1 MSNSTFPVSLSA
13 DTKIK
18 LTQLAETVY
27 NKNIKDIKKEDV
39 ILLIQMDMATTINKI
54 NVGCSATRPTNIKY
68 ATNNYHASMEID
80 LSGISK
86 LIRERLDSIPEDQ
99 IIDRYLELK
108 SSLYGMIKV
117 KYEST
122 ESYLR
127 GLLDASIQKDGCP
140 VTGRGDD
147 E

>member
-1 MSNSTFPVSLSA
+1 MSNSTFPPSLSA
-13 DTKIK
+13 DTKAK

-27 NKNIKDIKKEDV
+27 NKAIKDIKKEDV
-39 ILLIQMDMATTINKI
+39 LLLIQMDMATTINKI

-117 KYEST
+117 KYDST
-122 ESYLR
+122 ETYLR